1 MLLVALI
8 HRYVFRSAFITSV
21 GAVLMF
27 AFILLT
33 GQIVKDILSLLA
45 QGQLDL
51 VDSISLLQKLLPFV
65 FVYAL
70 PLGLLTGILL
80 TMGRLSAENE
90 ITAMRAAGIG
100 IFRLSASVLVF
111 AVLGAA
117 LALVVN
123 FHYGPIAKTEY
134 RRELADIVEKN
145 PLGFIVEKTPIR
157 DFPGYVV
164 YVSEKEGSILRDLYV
179 WVLDDEKRAVKY
191 MKGQWGEFK
200 FLEEQNALELV
211 LHEGSSEARSRENP
225 EDFKGSNFADL
236 ISINFEATGFMVPL
250 DAILGK
256 VTFQKKLDW
265 MTYNEL
271 TAQINQFERDVQAA
285 SGEAKSETLSRL
297 SSAKMAFHEK
307 FAMGFSVLSFAIL
320 GIPMGIRSQR
330 SETSANLFLAIGLAL
345 FYYILMMAVGWLD
358 GMYAYQPHL
367 LYWLPNIIYQGA
379 GMWMLFRSDNGSRRR
394 AAISTEKAKV
404 QM

>member
-1 MLLVALI
+1 MALI
-8 HRYVFRSAFITSV
+8 HRYVFRSALITCF
-21 GAVLMF
+21 GAVVMF
-27 AFILLT
+27 ASILLT
-33 GQIVKDILSLLA
+33 GQIVKDILGFLA

-51 VDSISLLQKLLPFV
+51 VDSFRLLQKLFPFI

-90 ITAMRAAGIG
+90 ITAMRAAGISV
-100 IFRLSASVLVF
+100 FRLSCSVFVF
-111 AVLGAA
+111 AILGVAFG
-117 LALVVN
+117 LVVN

-134 RRELADIVEKN
+134 RRELADIVETN

-179 WVLDDEKRAVKY
+179 WVLDDENRAVKY
-191 MKGQWGEFK
+191 MRGQWGEFK

-211 LHEGSSEARSRENP
+211 LHEGSSEARSEENP
-225 EDFKGSNFADL
+225 EDFKGSNFSDL

-250 DAILGK
+250 DSILGK
-256 VTFQKKLDW
+256 VTFQIKLKW
-265 MTYNEL
+265 MTYNQL
-271 TAQINQFERDVQAA
+271 RSQIQQLERDVDAA
-285 SGEAKSETLSRL
+285 TGEAKVAALTRL

-345 FYYILMMAVGWLD
+345 FYYILMMAVGWMD
-358 GMYAYQPHL
+358 GLYSYRPHL
-367 LYWLPNIIYQGA
+367 LYWIPNLLYQGI
-379 GMWMLFRSDNGSRRR
+379 GFWMLFRTDNGSRRR
-394 AAISTEKAKV
+394 ASLSAEKAKI
-404 QM
+404 